1 MIELYH
7 NDMSVCA
14 QKVRLVLA
22 HKNVP
27 WQSKHLNLRAGEQ
40 FNPAFLCINPKG
52 VIPVLVHNNS
62 VIIESNVICYYLEE
76 VFVQAPLMPES
87 PVKRA
92 QVRVWLTQLD
102 AGLHE
107 QIAVISFCLA
117 FRQQILKRHSTD
129 NALEN
134 FFAKIP
140 DPSREAVMRDMV
152 INGTLSPRFK
162 LALLEYKKLLKNL
175 ATALKKSNW
184 IVGNELSLADFAYLP
199 YIERLA
205 QLKLEFL
212 WAEYPQ
218 VEQWLSRLC
227 ELEAYKIGMQQWHN
241 SDYIKLMT
249 ESSNS
254 VVEKNIAELSK

>member
-22 HKNVP
+22 HKNIA
-27 WQSKHLNLRAGEQ
+27 WQNKHLNLRAGEQ
-40 FNPAFLCINPKG
+40 FTPEFLRINPKG
-52 VIPVLVHNNS
+52 VIPVLVHNNA
-62 VIIESNVICYYLEE
+62 VITESNVICYYLEE
-76 VFVQAPLMPES
+76 VFEQASLMPKN
-87 PVKRA
+87 PVDKA

-117 FRQQILKRHSTD
+117 FRQQILKRHPTD
-129 NALEN
+129 DALET
-134 FFAKIP
+134 FFTNIP

-152 INGTLSPRFK
+152 ISGTSSPRFK
-162 LALLEYKKLLKNL
+162 LAVLAYKKLLASL
-175 ATALKKSNW
+175 AKALETSKW

-205 QLKLEFL
+205 QLKLELL

-218 VEQWLSRLC
+218 IEQWLHRLC
-227 ELEAYKIGMQQWHN
+227 ALDAYKIGMQQWHN
-241 SDYIKLMT
+241 DDYIKLMAD
-249 ESSNS
+249 SSNAS
-254 VVEKNIAELSK
+254 AVK